1 MATNINSQTVHTYAI
16 GSDGSTFEQEI
27 INQQLNEA
35 LEAGTVEGILMKS
48 GYVAQSDYNVAIKR
62 DLANFAT
69 FGDVQLIVDESDYN
83 FGGYDS
89 TKTLQ
94 VKHNLT
100 PNTKRVPLYNELDS
114 YGEIIA
120 DNNDGSIYLLGNKGL
135 TVQKVDAGTVNG
147 FVIQRDV
154 LAGGETG
161 MLTLSEIKALINTAF
176 IYDSGTNS
184 LTIKAL

>member
-1 MATNINSQTVHTYAI
+1 MATNINSQAVHTYAI
-16 GSDGSTFEQEI
+16 GSDGSTFEQEV

-62 DLANFAT
+62 DLANFST
-69 FGDVQLIVDESDYN
+69 FGDVQLIVDTSDYN

-89 TKTLQ
+89 EKTLQ

-100 PNTKRVPLYNELDS
+100 PTTQRIPLYNELDS
-114 YGEIIA
+114 HGEIVA
-120 DNNDGSIYLLGNKGL
+120 DNYDGSIYLLGNKGL

-147 FVIQRDV
+147 FIIQRDV
-154 LAGGETG
+154 LIGGDTG
-161 MLTLSEIKALINTAF
+161 MLTQAEVKALINSAF
-176 IYDSGTNS
+176 VYDAANNS
-184 LTIKAL
+184 LTIRSL